1 MMDMPE
7 KASGSGIAQDGPTRA
22 LARFAAGIADDQ
34 IDAVAA
40 HAARRHLVDTLGA
53 CIAGASQEL
62 TTIARRVFARS
73 GSSGDVCVPGLR
85 GGFALLD
92 AAYLAGASTHG
103 LELDDGYRAG
113 SLHPGTVVMP
123 VVMALGAAQD
133 IDGAHALRAI
143 VAGYEVACR
152 IGAATHPRSR
162 WRGFH
167 NTGCAGVFGAAAAAG
182 VILGFDAD
190 QIENAMGISAS
201 FAGGLFTFLAGG
213 DVKRLHPAH
222 AAREGLLAALMTQE
236 GLAGPKG
243 ALEYRDGYFHAY
255 SGEIPKFGD
264 GYPDIFAM
272 GGPSPGSPMAVA
284 GCYMKPY
291 SCCRH
296 LHPALDAVLDIVRS
310 ENIRPEE
317 VRRVDVGTYA
327 VAASH
332 AGAGWSEMT
341 TAQMSFE
348 FCIGTA
354 IVRRRVTLSD
364 FFQAGRDDAAVHR
377 IARCVSVRTDPE
389 CDAAYPLNAP
399 AKVRLETTDGRV
411 LERHV
416 VEPLGSALNP
426 LSDQAVGEKFLAL
439 TGGALGDKRA
449 EAALEALWNIGG
461 VASMADLVQSLLPG
475 DGG

>member
-1 MMDMPE
+1 MMDLLE
-7 KASGSGIAQDGPTRA
+7 KEGSSGIGQDGATRA
-22 LARFAAGIADDQ
+22 LARFVANLRDEQ

-40 HAARRHLVDTLGA
+40 HTARRHLVDTLGA

-62 TTIARRVFARS
+62 TTITRRVFARS
-73 GSSGDVCVPGLR
+73 GNSGNVSVPGLR
-85 GGFALLD
+85 GSYALLD

-113 SLHPGTVVMP
+113 SLHPGSVVMP
-123 VVMALGAAQD
+123 VVMALGASRD
-133 IDGAHALRAI
+133 ITGADALRAI
-143 VAGYEVACR
+143 VAGYEVSCR
-152 IGAATHPRSR
+152 IGAATHPRTR

-167 NTGCAGVFGAAAAAG
+167 NTGCAGIFGAAAAAG

-190 QIENAMGISAS
+190 QVENAMGIAAS

-222 AAREGLLAALMTQE
+222 AAREGLLAALMTLE

-255 SGEIPKFGD
+255 SGEIPQLAG
-264 GYPDIFAM
+264 GSADILAM
-272 GGPSPGSPMAVA
+272 GGPSPGSLYAVA

-291 SCCRH
+291 ACCRH
-296 LHPALDAVLDIVRS
+296 LHPALDAVLDIVRT
-310 ENIRPEE
+310 ENIPAEQ

-364 FFQAGRDDAAVHR
+364 FFQAERGDAAVHR
-377 IARCVSVRTDPE
+377 IAHGVSVHTDPE
-389 CDAAYPLNAP
+389 CDAEYPLHAP
-399 AKVRLETTDGRV
+399 AKVRLETADGRI

-439 TGGALGDKRA
+439 TGRALGDKRA
-449 EAALEALWNIGG
+449 EAALAALWDIGG
-461 VASMADLVQSLLPG
+461 VASMAALVQSLLPG
-475 DGG
+475 EGG